1 MKRALIYSCILHIL
15 LFLLSILTQ
24 YFSAERI
31 AEEPVS
37 VIIVPLTERL
47 PRLITPSE
55 TIPKTLGRLPPIRDT
70 KPPKYLSAIPKGEQS
85 YEKVEKQHE
94 DLKKNEQRE
103 STSTESLK
111 SLKEFSKAYQKQNP
125 DIFDRDV
132 IAKLSKKT
140 EKPQEFPISQG
151 LTFSAKEFNDWGY
164 LERLKEKIER
174 VWHYP
179 PQAAMRGIYGDL
191 YIRFTIDKKGKLL
204 SMELLRTSGYRMLDD
219 AAMQALKDAQPFWPL
234 PDEWQQDSLT
244 VTGHFI
250 YTLRGFYLR

>member
-1 MKRALIYSCILHIL
+1 MKRALIYSCILHVL
-15 LFLLSILTQ
+15 LFLLSLLIQ
-24 YFSAERI
+24 YFNTERI
-31 AEEPVS
+31 SREPVS
-37 VIIVPLTERL
+37 VIIVPLIEKL
-47 PRLITPSE
+47 PRVLPPPE
-55 TIPKTLGRLPPIRDT
+55 TLERLPPIRDT
-70 KPPKYLSAIPKGEQS
+70 KPPRYLSAIPKGEQG
-85 YEKVEKQHE
+85 YKNVEKQ
-94 DLKKNEQRE
+94 NEQNE

-111 SLKEFSKAYQKQNP
+111 SLKEFSKTYQKQNP

-132 IAKLSKKT
+132 IAKFSKKI
-140 EKPQEFPISQG
+140 EKPQELQTSQG

-174 VWHYP
+174 VWQYP

-191 YIRFTIDKKGKLL
+191 YIRFTIDKKGKLV

-234 PDEWQQDSLT
+234 PDEWQENSLT

-250 YTLRGFYLR
+250 YTLHGFYLR